1 MSKADCERAAAREQA
16 RNRAR
21 ANAETERKTRERR
34 ERLELLA
41 TRRGT
46 PEWARVMARQVMEA
60 AIRGGTDPAI
70 ATARAAEVEAG
81 LIEGQRRRRGRSPE
95 A

>member
-1 MSKADCERAAAREQA
+1 MSSADREWAAAREQA

-21 ANAETERKTRERR
+21 AQTEADRKARERR

-60 AIRGGTDPAI
+60 AIRGGTDPA
-70 ATARAAEVEAG
+70 AAARRAAEVEAG
-81 LIEGQRRRRGRSPE
+81 LIEGQQRGRAWSPD